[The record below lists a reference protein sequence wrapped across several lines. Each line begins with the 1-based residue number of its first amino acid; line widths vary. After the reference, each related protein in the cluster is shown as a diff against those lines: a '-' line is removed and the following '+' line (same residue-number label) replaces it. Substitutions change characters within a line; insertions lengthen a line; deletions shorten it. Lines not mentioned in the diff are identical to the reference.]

1 MNKHSKGGHK
11 MDILVCIGSSCHV
24 RGSYEIMNSLK
35 SMVDENNLHN
45 QVEIKVA
52 FCLGY
57 CKSGVTIKIDE
68 QLVTGVTNDNL
79 PEVFNKYVLKKVD

>member
-1 MNKHSKGGHK
+1 

-35 SMVDENNLHN
+35 SMIIEKNLHN
-45 QVEIKVA
+45 QVDVKAA

-57 CKSGVTIKIDE
+57 CKEGVTIKVDD
-68 QLVTGVTNDNL
+68 QLVTGVTKDNL
-79 PEVFNKYVLKKVD
+79 PEVFNEYVVKKVG